1 MNKSYPIPSRGI
13 YSEALKLQVV
23 RQYEGGHFTKD
34 DLMKKYKLG
43 GHSLVLQWCR
53 KYGKLYYSK
62 SIRPGRPMKDPQKRK
77 IKELEQALKEAR
89 EKIMVYEKL
98 IEVAKR
104 ESGIE
109 IIKNTDTK
117 LSENWQSR
125 QKG

>member
-1 MNKSYPIPSRGI
+1 MNKATPIPSRRN
-13 YSEALKLQVV
+13 YSEALKVQVV
-23 RQYEGGHFTKD
+23 REYEHGHFTKD
-34 DLMKKYKLG
+34 DLMNKYKLG

-53 KYGKLYYSK
+53 KYGKLYYAK
-62 SIRPGRPMKDPQKRK
+62 RITPGRKMKDPQKQK
-77 IKELEQALKEAR
+77 IKELEQALKEAK

-98 IEVAKR
+98 IDVTKR

-117 LSENWQSR
+117 LSKSWQRR